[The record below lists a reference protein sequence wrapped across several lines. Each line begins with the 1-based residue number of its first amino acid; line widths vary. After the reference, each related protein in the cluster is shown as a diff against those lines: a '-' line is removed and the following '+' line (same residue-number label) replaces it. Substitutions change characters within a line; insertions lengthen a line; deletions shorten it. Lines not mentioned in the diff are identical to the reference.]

1 VGRQHLFDRA
11 EGFAVELGGNR
22 VGPRRIW
29 IDHAHQPHAARL
41 LQLPIDTR
49 MIAPEG
55 AHAND
60 RNIDREFLAQAKA
73 PQRRRNTLLSQFQ
86 PPMGKC
92 ETRNPE

>member
-1 VGRQHLFDRA
+1 
-11 EGFAVELGGNR
+11 
-22 VGPRRIW
+22 
-29 IDHAHQPHAARL
+29 L

-73 PQRRRNTLLSQFQ
+73 PQRRSIALLSQFQ

-92 ETRNPE
+92 ETRNPRVRRLQRSEVRLQR